1 MWIQVFSKR
10 GQARGSGGCRS
21 PSRSRGKAPVGGSGG
36 QSPPE
41 TKADVKYLYN
51 C

>member
-1 MWIQVFSKR
+1 MDQDIFQKGPSQGVW
-10 GQARGSGGCRS
+10 GCRS